1 MKKAFLNWSSGKDAA
16 FALYLL
22 QQQKDFSVEKLVTS
36 VNSETNRISMHG
48 LRKELL
54 LQQAE
59 SVGLPLNILSL
70 PGNVSMS
77 EYNEVMQKETDKL
90 RSEGFTHSVFG
101 DIFLEDLREYREQ
114 QLQKA
119 GLQAVFPLWKKK
131 TSELMNEFLDAGFKA
146 ITVSVNAKVL
156 DKSFCGRI
164 IDEAFLS
171 ELPENVDPAGENGEF
186 HTFVFDGPNFSFP
199 IGFRRDEIVEKLY
212 ESTGNKKDD
221 CFTDDQKSWDTRF
234 FYCDLLPTGDPS

>member
-1 MKKAFLNWSSGKDAA
+1 MKKAFLNWSSGKDAVY
-16 FALYLL
+16 ALYLL
-22 QQQKDFSVEKLVTS
+22 QEKNEVSVEKLVTS

-54 LQQAE
+54 VKQAE
-59 SVGLPLNILSL
+59 SLGLPLHIISL

-77 EYNEVMQKETDKL
+77 VYNEVMQKETDLLK
-90 RSEGFTHSVFG
+90 SEGFTHSVFG

-119 GLQAVFPLWKKK
+119 GLQAVFPLWKMNTKD
-131 TSELMNEFLDAGFKA
+131 LMQEFLKAGFKA
-146 ITVSVNAKVL
+146 ITVTVNSSVL

-164 IDEAFLS
+164 IDEAFLYD
-171 ELPENVDPAGENGEF
+171 LPENVDPAGENGEF

-199 IGFRRDEIVEKLY
+199 IGFRRGEIVEKVY
-212 ESTGNKKDD
+212 ESSGNKKDD
-221 CFTDDQKSWDTRF
+221 CFTDGQKSWDTRF
-234 FYCDLLPTGDPS
+234 CYCDLLPTGAPS